1 MFFLSSWIIFA
12 LPDVT
17 QCTPVC
23 PRVECSSYV
32 SPTRWTGRVAIIVT
46 GFIRT
51 MTSTAGQLKQIK
63 ELNRETSVEVYY
75 HVWYN
80 ESARCDTMA
89 LESVASWSDGV
100 TFEPTSCAW
109 SWGKQGFKN
118 HWHGVSNAFRALSL
132 VFGKNPRDY
141 GLIMR
146 TGTDVTYRGL
156 DFFDFSRIWDTFS
169 VYHQHFILVGYANGL
184 DRHAI
189 GTPDLMHA
197 YSVYTDNEGFGCD
210 GQSDA
215 FPAQRMRRYG
225 VTIMPNW
232 TDIPSFMRPVTE
244 HPRCGVLLVTK
255 RGIFRGGLL
264 RPSPTLGCREHSP
277 VRRTRRQLTSTT
289 TTTESRRRLAIRPP
303 KSLVRAEH
311 SFCSRHQFEVFSVNN
326 ATSPKNPP

>member
-1 MFFLSSWIIFA
+1 M
-12 LPDVT
+12 LPGVR
-17 QCTPVC
+17 CTPVC

-51 MTSTAGQLKQIK
+51 MTSTSAQLKQIK
-63 ELNRETSVEVYY
+63 ELNRETSTIVEVYY

-89 LESVASWSDGV
+89 LESVAPWSDGI
-100 TFEPTSCAW
+100 TFEPTACSW

-118 HWHGVSNAFRALSL
+118 HWHGVSNAFRALSV

-146 TGTDVTYRGL
+146 TGTDVTYHSIH
-156 DFFDFSRIWDTFS
+156 FFNFTQIWDKYS
-169 VYHQHFILVGYANGL
+169 VHHDRFILVGYANGL

-197 YSVYTDNEGFGCD
+197 YTVYTENEGFGCD
-210 GQSDA
+210 GQSDS
-215 FPAQRMRRYG
+215 FPVQRMRRYG

-232 TDIPSFMRPVTE
+232 TDTPNFMRPVTE
-244 HPRCGVLLVTK
+244 YPRCGVLLVTK
-255 RGIFRGGLL
+255 AGIFRGGLL
-264 RPSPTLGCREHSP
+264 RPSPTIGCREHSP
-277 VRRTRRQLTSTT
+277 VRTRRHLLSTSFN
-289 TTTESRRRLAIRPP
+289 RRLAIHPP

-311 SFCSRHQFEVFSVNN
+311 TFCSKHQFDRFRAGNE
-326 ATSPKNPP
+326 TDLM